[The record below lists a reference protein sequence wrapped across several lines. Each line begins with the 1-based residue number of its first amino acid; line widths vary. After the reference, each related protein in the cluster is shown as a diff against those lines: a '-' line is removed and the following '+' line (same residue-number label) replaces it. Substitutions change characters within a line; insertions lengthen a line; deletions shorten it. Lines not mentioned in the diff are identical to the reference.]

1 MACNNCVTHKD
12 YYSEQIYTWCTNC
25 GNYGIHEALKRALL
39 SKQIEPSKVLLC
51 FDIGCHGNGADK
63 IQGYRFHGLH
73 GRVIPFAVGAHLA
86 NTQLPVIAMG
96 GDGATFGEGINHLI
110 HAIRSD
116 YNITFILHNNSNYGL
131 TKGQASPSTKQG
143 ERMNSSPDGVVESQL
158 NSLELVLTLNPSF
171 VARTFSGNFH
181 QMQSI
186 FEAGIAHN
194 GFSYI
199 EVLQA
204 CPTYNKITPHK
215 WYMQNTFDT
224 IELSDYDNSNL
235 SAAKHIVSNE
245 QEKIATGILYHK
257 KDNVDYYSRLSQRQ
271 NVKTTLVEEV

>member
-25 GNYGIHEALKRALL
+25 GNYGIHEALKRALV

-204 CPTYNKITPHK
+204 CPTYNKTKPHK